1 MIKYATGNL
10 GIFYIIRLRGSV
22 FPKAFILSLPNAALA
37 FLLHLYCRQEETSDG
52 ILSMNGVQ
60 TLWAGYSS
68 VLGFL
73 IVFRNNQAYTR
84 FWEGA
89 TLINQIRGE
98 WFNAVSSL
106 VAFCNSAPDYT
117 ERVDDFKGTLIC
129 LASMLYCSALQQVCE
144 LNDDTLEIIEDQ
156 TMDGESL
163 MFMQNCNDRCE
174 MILQWIQ
181 RLIVE
186 NEESKTIKIAPPLL
200 TRAFQELSRGI
211 VNLNN
216 ARKIKDIP
224 FPFPYAQMI
233 TVMLIVHWAT
243 TPVIASQVIE
253 SPVMAAVVCFFVTFA
268 FWCLIYIALE
278 IDQPFGEDENDLP
291 LREMQRDFNQSLLN
305 LMHPLAQKV
314 PTYQVPQGPTLKP
327 TLSKSD
333 STLAGR
339 TTVRV
344 SSNEVALGRGGEI
357 PEHVQT
363 AQNSQAGMRG
373 LNNSRPEGASVH
385 SAESRGILGM
395 FWGGATSEDHRS
407 PSNDVM
413 QDEAAVSLPIEPH
426 VLPLPPGGSG
436 YASESNSS
444 APPIGP
450 GSGGHRRSGR
460 SGGEDASNAAPRSQR
475 SSTNSKA
482 HRSEELSTGIRASQQ
497 STTSGRGL
505 LQVGTM
511 NTGAGD
517 LDDSGVSSEPPI
529 SPYAR
534 DGGTPPASSASGL
547 NRW

>member
-144 LNDDTLEIIEDQ
+144 LTDNTLEIIDNHNL
-156 TMDGESL
+156 DPDSL
-163 MFMQNCNDRCE
+163 QFMQGCNDRCE
-174 MILQWIQ
+174 IILQWMQ

-186 NEESKTIKIAPPLL
+186 SDETETVKVSPPLL

-216 ARKIKDIP
+216 ARKIKDTP

-233 TVMLIVHWAT
+233 TAMMIVHWVT
-243 TPVIASQVIE
+243 TPVIASQMIE
-253 SPVMAAVVCFFVTFA
+253 SQVLAPLACFCVTFA
-268 FWCLIYIALE
+268 FWCLLYIAQE
-278 IDQPFGEDENDLP
+278 IDQPFGDDANDLP
-291 LREMQRDFNQSLLN
+291 LREMMQDFNTSLLN
-305 LMHPLAQKV
+305 LMHPLAQRV
-314 PTYQVPQGPTLKP
+314 PSRRGGRREEPSRRDSAHLLPSTSGDTANVRTSSCTRDSIRSWEEDVVPPEDPIEMPFHISSSSKEVTSSIAAGGDGAAASYGSAGAAAGVPCTLEAVGS
-327 TLSKSD
+327 SKSEVPLEQPIKPVTGKVTDDPD
-333 STLAGR
+333 SLL
-339 TTVRV
+339 
-344 SSNEVALGRGGEI
+344 VAHSRRSISAPVLPGDVHEARNG
-357 PEHVQT
+357 QT
-363 AQNSQAGMRG
+363 
-373 LNNSRPEGASVH
+373 
-385 SAESRGILGM
+385 
-395 FWGGATSEDHRS
+395 GGAPYSPRASPRS
-407 PSNDVM
+407 SMSTD
-413 QDEAAVSLPIEPH
+413 
-426 VLPLPPGGSG
+426 
-436 YASESNSS
+436 SES
-444 APPIGP
+444 
-450 GSGGHRRSGR
+450 
-460 SGGEDASNAAPRSQR
+460 D
-475 SSTNSKA
+475 
-482 HRSEELSTGIRASQQ
+482 LSDIHT
-497 STTSGRGL
+497 
-505 LQVGTM
+505 
-511 NTGAGD
+511 
-517 LDDSGVSSEPPI
+517 
-529 SPYAR
+529 
-534 DGGTPPASSASGL
+534 
-547 NRW
+547 